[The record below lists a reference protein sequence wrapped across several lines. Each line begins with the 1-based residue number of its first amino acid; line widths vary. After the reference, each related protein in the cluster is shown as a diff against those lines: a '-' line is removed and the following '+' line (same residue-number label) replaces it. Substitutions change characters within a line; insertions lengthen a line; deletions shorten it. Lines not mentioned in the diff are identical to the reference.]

1 MIPEPGIL
9 GVGAGGV
16 RRQVTGQARQA
27 LLGGGELL
35 VKECRWEELVETA
48 LSPLERQHLGGVW
61 AVALCGGGLGF
72 QGGRSGHL
80 VWLAE
85 VAGSILVNVSM
96 CFPK

>member
-35 VKECRWEELVETA
+35 VKECRWGGA
-48 LSPLERQHLGGVW
+48 GGDSPLTSREAASGR
-61 AVALCGGGLGF
+61 GLGRGF
-72 QGGRSGHL
+72 
-80 VWLAE
+80 VWWGVGVPGWQVRAFSLA
-85 VAGSILVNVSM
+85 G
-96 CFPK
+96 

>member
-1 MIPEPGIL
+1 M
-9 GVGAGGV
+9 
-16 RRQVTGQARQA
+16 
-27 LLGGGELL
+27 
-35 VKECRWEELVETA
+35 ETA

-72 QGGRSGHL
+72 QGGQSGHL

-96 CFPK
+96 CFPE